1 QRSTGVAG
9 GKEIRYKR
17 RGYGAPGVKIGGI
30 VATGDNITA
39 PAGTEGGTGFGR
51 RFTIQGDPTKSAF
64 FWLSIFFV
72 VYCARPGDW
81 VPLLGY
87 IPLAKIS
94 GILAMWGLFNS
105 VGRTKRTLKDLPK

>member
-1 QRSTGVAG
+1 M
-9 GKEIRYKR
+9 
-17 RGYGAPGVKIGGI
+17 
-30 VATGDNITA
+30 
-39 PAGTEGGTGFGR
+39 
-51 RFTIQGDPTKSAF
+51 
-64 FWLSIFFV
+64 

-105 VGRTKRTLKDLPK
+105 VGRTKRTLKDLPKEGRYLFAIVGLFILGDSFPPSGKAVQLPVG